1 MVNNVDLKTI
11 DKEDYQKLIST
22 VFQDYDIYA
31 LTVLENVGGINY
43 DREKVMNCIASVG
56 LKEVIERL
64 PNSYDTNLLKVIDE
78 NGVDLS
84 GGQKQKIAIAR
95 ALYKEGEL

>member
-43 DREKVMNCIASVG
+43 NREK
-56 LKEVIERL
+56 
-64 PNSYDTNLLKVIDE
+64 
-78 NGVDLS
+78 
-84 GGQKQKIAIAR
+84 
-95 ALYKEGEL
+95 